1 MWNRQEIKA
10 GGKAAFKANYWR
22 SVGVSF
28 LLSLLIGGTAVAARV
43 NSGSPG
49 TQGQQSLE
57 EASGSIPELPPALI
71 AIIAGVILAV
81 IIVSLLLRIF
91 LYNPL
96 KVGCYQF
103 FEKNQYSPD
112 TSLDMIMTGF
122 SRYGRTFLTL
132 FLTDLYT
139 ALWCIL
145 LIIPG
150 LIKAYSYRLVPY
162 LIVDEPDLK
171 PGEVITL
178 SRQLMKGHKWA
189 AFVYDLSFLGWE
201 LLGIITLGLVD
212 VFWTRPY
219 KNNADAALYNAIR
232 NHQ

>member
-10 GGKAAFKANYWR
+10 GGKAAFKANYC
-22 SVGVSF
+22 
-28 LLSLLIGGTAVAARV
+28 TAVAARV

-49 TQGQQSLE
+49 IQGQQSLE

-71 AIIAGVILAV
+71 AIIAGAILAV